1 MRTHNLKCWL
11 KTLCAASRTQ
21 QGNILIPLI
30 LCSDQSSYS
39 ATNGEGLIQFRQS
52 EIMKHRIFLA
62 IELPQNVTTAIQKIQ
77 AVMIRQAPPI
87 VRWTKTDLL
96 HITLKF
102 AGAVQDSDIQ
112 PIQRDLEHSA
122 SLFQTFS
129 LEYKD
134 MGVFPNKRNPRVLW
148 LGITPNDSLTQ
159 LAKKG
164 ESIFASHGYEPE
176 KRPFQAHLTI
186 GRFKDGFAQPEL
198 QNFLINLTMIKE
210 QIRTDQ
216 QVDHITLY
224 ESTLTPKGP
233 IYTVLSRMPFK
244 S

>member
-21 QGNILIPLI
+21 QGNVLIPLI
-30 LCSDQSSYS
+30 LSSDQSSNS
-39 ATNGEGLIQFRQS
+39 ATNGEGLIQFQQS
-52 EIMKHRIFLA
+52 KIMRHRVFLA
-62 IELPQNVTTAIQKIQ
+62 IDLPQSVTTAIQNIQ
-77 AVMIRQAPPI
+77 AGMVQQASPI
-87 VRWTKTDLL
+87 IRWTKTDLL

-102 AGAVQDSDIQ
+102 AGAVQDSDLQ
-112 PIQRDLEHSA
+112 PIQRELEHSA

-148 LGITPNDSLTQ
+148 LGITPSASLTQ
-159 LAKKG
+159 LAQIS
-164 ESIFASHGYEPE
+164 ESVFASHDYEPE

-186 GRFKDGFAQPEL
+186 GRFKDRFTQPEL
-198 QNFLINLTMIKE
+198 QNFLTNLAMIKE
-210 QIRTDQ
+210 QIHYNQ
-216 QVDHITLY
+216 KVDHITLY